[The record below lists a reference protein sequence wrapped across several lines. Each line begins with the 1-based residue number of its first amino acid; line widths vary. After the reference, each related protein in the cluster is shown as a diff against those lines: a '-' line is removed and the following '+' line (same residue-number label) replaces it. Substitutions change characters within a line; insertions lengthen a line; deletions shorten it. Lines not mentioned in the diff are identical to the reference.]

1 MTNED
6 TKNRRGIVVVPTAIV
21 ARWVQTT
28 SPGPVRAVVYFMA
41 APADKRRRRRE
52 RERECPYLPMSRA
65 MEPDMLQCT
74 CIDMHEYLYLI
85 EL

>member
-28 SPGPVRAVVYFMA
+28 TPGPVRAVVYFMA
-41 APADKRRRRRE
+41 APADKRRRRE
-52 RERECPYLPMSRA
+52 REGECPYVKGYGARHA
-65 MEPDMLQCT
+65 T
-74 CIDMHEYLYLI
+74 MHLYRYA
-85 EL
+85 

>member
-6 TKNRRGIVVVPTAIV
+6 TKNRRGIVVVLNAIV

-41 APADKRRRRRE
+41 APADKRRRREGGR
-52 RERECPYLPMSRA
+52 MSVCQGLWSQTCYNA
-65 MEPDMLQCT
+65 LVSICMNTCT
-74 CIDMHEYLYLI
+74 LSKCKVH
-85 EL
+85 